1 MLKPFD
7 PPLVYWSQNQIEIK
21 QKPTNTKKMK
31 FLAPVLIALVTI
43 QAVAA
48 TSSDPNAPVSAVFEK
63 ESSRFETLTQKK
75 PSTIRGAR
83 MAKPRKLTAS
93 FEPVSIADAGRDAPV
108 AYHGDA
114 RFLASTNSTNST
126 NSTGT
131 NRTYTTNSTS
141 PMNGTYISSNST
153 GRTNSTNPTYISTNS
168 TGTNPTYITNS
179 TSRMNSTYISSN
191 STGRTNSTNPTYSST
206 NSTGTNRTYITNST
220 SRMNSTYIS
229 SNSTGRT
236 NSTNRTYSSTN
247 STSLTKDTTFF
258 Y

>member
-114 RFLASTNSTNST
+114 RFLASTNITNSTNST

-191 STGRTNSTNPTYSST
+191 STGRTNSTN
-206 NSTGTNRTYITNST
+206 
-220 SRMNSTYIS
+220 
-229 SNSTGRT
+229 
-236 NSTNRTYSSTN
+236 RTYSSTN